1 MPHEYRTDAAERAR
15 STVLLQVRAAQRL
28 IEAAR
33 PPSETD
39 VHEARKAIK
48 RARATWRLLRF
59 CMPPRT
65 FVATNRALRDAGRAL
80 GRARDAKVLDDT
92 LASLVERERVS
103 AARARRLRTRLR
115 RPGAGWPA
123 AAELQ
128 PRDAARA
135 RELLAGAARRVERL
149 ALSDAAPEQL
159 AEGLARIQR
168 RGRKAMKAA
177 RRDRSVAALHEWR
190 KQVKNCWHAFEAL
203 PTRGARH
210 VRAAI
215 AAARRLSQLLGEDH
229 DLALLHARLQR
240 SATARDLELG
250 ASIERR
256 RTRLQDR
263 AFEVGAELHRRRIR
277 YAPGRSR

>member
-1 MPHEYRTDAAERAR
+1 
-15 STVLLQVRAAQRL
+15 
-28 IEAAR
+28 
-33 PPSETD
+33 
-39 VHEARKAIK
+39 
-48 RARATWRLLRF
+48 
-59 CMPPRT
+59 
-65 FVATNRALRDAGRAL
+65 
-80 GRARDAKVLDDT
+80 VLDDT

-149 ALSDAAPEQL
+149 ALSDVAPEQL
-159 AEGLARIQR
+159 VEKLARIQR

-203 PTRGARH
+203 PTRGARCSR
-210 VRAAI
+210 RAVEPV
-215 AAARRLSQLLGEDH
+215 ARGRRVGTGAGATERVPYGAQRFDVLGQRLVGS
-229 DLALLHARLQR
+229 RR
-240 SATARDLELG
+240 SA
-250 ASIERR
+250 
-256 RTRLQDR
+256 
-263 AFEVGAELHRRRIR
+263 
-277 YAPGRSR
+277 